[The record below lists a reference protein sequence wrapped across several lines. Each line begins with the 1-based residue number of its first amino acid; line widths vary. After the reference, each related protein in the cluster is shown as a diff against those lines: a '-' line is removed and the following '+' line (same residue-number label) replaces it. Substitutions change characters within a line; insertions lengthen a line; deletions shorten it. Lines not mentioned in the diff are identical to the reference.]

1 MIIIAQNRSSRKSEL
16 IALVS
21 EGNPSAVVMVAL
33 PWPQQTSRLTD
44 LVDVT

>member
-1 MIIIAQNRSSRKSEL
+1 M

-21 EGNPSAVVMVAL
+21 ESNLPAVVMVAL

-44 LVDVT
+44 LVDMT